1 MGTLNC
7 TRTRTCSVDLP
18 FWPYG
23 LWCRLGV
30 PSAGPD
36 LPSHQHHSRHR
47 KKPSTDDGHED
58 EDDQP
63 PNGHEYDDGH
73 PPDGQDNDDD
83 YPPNGH
89 DDDDDH
95 WSSSLTNHPTTC

>member
-1 MGTLNC
+1 MNMT
-7 TRTRTCSVDLP
+7 
-18 FWPYG
+18 
-23 LWCRLGV
+23 
-30 PSAGPD
+30 
-36 LPSHQHHSRHR
+36 
-47 KKPSTDDGHED
+47 
-58 EDDQP
+58 
-63 PNGHEYDDGH
+63 NGHEYDDGH